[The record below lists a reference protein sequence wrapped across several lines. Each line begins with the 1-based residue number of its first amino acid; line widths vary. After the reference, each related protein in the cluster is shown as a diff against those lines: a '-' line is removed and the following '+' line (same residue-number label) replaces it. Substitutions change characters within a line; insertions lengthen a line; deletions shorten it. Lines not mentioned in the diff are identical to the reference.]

1 MIKRFHDMTPVRREN
16 LQGGQGGAWNRYAI
30 APHEE
35 LPGSHF
41 RMVGTIRL
49 DPGAEVGEH
58 EHLTNEEL
66 YVILE
71 GEGVYVEDGTE
82 YKVGPGDVLML
93 QRTHSHAIRNTGKG
107 ALTFLAVIV
116 D

>member
-1 MIKRFHDMTPVRREN
+1 MIRKFHQMTPVRREN
-16 LQGGQGGAWNRYAI
+16 LQGGEGGAWNRYAI

-35 LPGSHF
+35 LQGSHF
-41 RMVGTIRL
+41 RMVGTIKL

-71 GEGVYVEDGTE
+71 GEGIYTEDKE
-82 YKVGPGDVLML
+82 EVKVGPGDVLIL
-93 QRTHSHAIRNTGKG
+93 QRAHSHAIRNTGKG
-107 ALTFLAVIV
+107 PLTFLAVIV